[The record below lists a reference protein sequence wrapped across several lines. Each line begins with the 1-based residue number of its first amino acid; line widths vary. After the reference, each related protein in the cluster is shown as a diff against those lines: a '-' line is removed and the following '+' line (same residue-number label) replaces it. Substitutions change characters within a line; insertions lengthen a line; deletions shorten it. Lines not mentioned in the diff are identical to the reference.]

1 MAKKIYMTLCLLVL
15 SMASMAQGKYKV
27 SGTIVDQ
34 SGSPLFG
41 VTIIEKE
48 NPSVGTVTD
57 EMGQFI
63 LEVASK
69 ESTLLIRYAG
79 FLSAEYPAGSE
90 IFNQPLALIEDT
102 KTIEAVT
109 VVGYGTLRKSDMT
122 GSVEV
127 VSADL
132 DDRGM
137 VNSASELLQ
146 GKVAGLQITGGTG
159 QPGAGSTIRIRGG
172 SSLNASND
180 PLIVVDGVPLSGG
193 TAGMSNPLGSIN
205 PNDIASFS
213 ILKDASAA
221 AIYGSRGANGVIII
235 TTKKGSA
242 GGFRLTYNS
251 DYSVGFNSKTPET
264 LSPEE
269 YRAFIGEYYAD
280 NATVTGL
287 ANQFPEAGTNW
298 QDHIYQAAFGTNQY
312 LSGSGRVV
320 TEDMTMGYRTS
331 LGYTNQQG
339 TLKGSN
345 YNRYTLDIGLAPKFF
360 DEHLSIDV
368 NFKGTMSNQDN
379 VDQGVV
385 GNAAFYDPTKPIYNE
400 YANNKFNG
408 YYANLS
414 DPTALIP
421 NSNSSTNPI
430 AVLNEQYNHDNTYA
444 MVGNVQVDYKMH
456 FLPELRANL
465 NLGYDASMG
474 TNKNGVNINSEQAWR
489 DGDFPGV
496 GRYNEWEGFRRNSL
510 LDFYFNY
517 AKDIEKH
524 RVDAMVGYSWQHFQS
539 TEDNSTFGNESVA
552 GAEPFK
558 YTYDATENYLV
569 SFFGRVNYSYD
580 SRYMATATL
589 RYDGSSRFSEANRWG
604 VFPSV
609 ALGWNLAEESWLK
622 DSSVDNLKLRASWGV
637 TGQQDLGLN
646 DYPYQA
652 RYDVST
658 QFSQYL
664 FGNNWY
670 NVIKPLAYDENI
682 KWEETTSWNIGLDFA
697 AFNNRLTF
705 NVDLY
710 QKFTKDLLNTASVPA
725 GTNFSNTVTTNV
737 GDLEN
742 KGIEVEAGVDIIR
755 NDDWRWNVTANA
767 TWQDTKITSLTATN
781 DPNYLG
787 ILHGGIGVGTG
798 TNLLLHAV
806 GHAPSSYYVYEQ
818 AYDVDGNPIQNVV
831 VDRDGDGVITDGD
844 RYVAGS
850 IQADMYFGFSTAL
863 SYKQW
868 DFAINAHGVLGNEI
882 YNDFRMANSTTQ
894 SAYGG
899 TGSLSN
905 VTPIYQETGFTSVN
919 QTPQNLSDYW
929 LEDGSYLRIDNITLG
944 YNFQELFGSELN
956 GRISFT
962 AQNPFIIT
970 NYSGLDPEVSYGING
985 AIWTRPTTYMIG
997 LSLNF

>member
-1 MAKKIYMTLCLLVL
+1 MTKKIYFTLCLLML
-15 SMASMAQGKYKV
+15 SMVSLAQDKYKV

-34 SGSPLFG
+34 TGEPIIG
-41 VTIIEKE
+41 ATIIEKE
-48 NPSVGTVTD
+48 NPSVGTSTD
-57 EMGQFI
+57 LMGQFTI
-63 LEVASK
+63 AVDSK
-69 ESTLLIRYAG
+69 ESTLMIRYAG
-79 FLSAEYPAGSE
+79 YKTVEYPAGSE
-90 IFNQPLALIEDT
+90 VFNQPVVLAEDAQA
-102 KTIEAVT
+102 IEAVT
-109 VVGYGTLRKSDMT
+109 VVGYGTLRKSDLT

-146 GKVAGLQITGGTG
+146 GKVAGLQITSGNG

-172 SSLNASND
+172 SSLSASND

-193 TAGMSNPLGSIN
+193 PAGLSNPLGSIN

-242 GGFRLTYNS
+242 GGFKLTYNS
-251 DYSVGFNSKTPET
+251 DYSVGFNGATVNT
-264 LSPEE
+264 LAPAE
-269 YRAFIGEYYAD
+269 YREFLNTYYGD
-280 NATVTGL
+280 NSTVMAL
-287 ANQFPEAGTNW
+287 ANQFPEANTDW

-312 LSGSGRVV
+312 VSGSGRLVG
-320 TEDMTMGYRTS
+320 EDVTMGYRAS

-345 YNRYTLDIGLAPKFF
+345 YNRYTVDVGLAPRFL
-360 DEHLSIDV
+360 DDHLSVDV
-368 NFKGTMSNQDN
+368 NFKGTLSNQDN
-379 VDQGVV
+379 VDSGVV

-400 YANNKFNG
+400 YADNKFNG
-408 YYANLS
+408 YYAHLS
-414 DPTALIP
+414 DPVALIP
-421 NSNSSTNPI
+421 NSNSSTNPLAI
-430 AVLNEQYNHDNTYA
+430 LNEQYNQDKTYA

-474 TNKNGVNINSEQAWR
+474 ENTNGVNINSEQAWR

-496 GRYNEWEGFRRNSL
+496 GRYNTWQGFRRNSL
-510 LDFYFNY
+510 LDFYLNY
-517 AKDIEKH
+517 ANDIGKH
-524 RVDAMVGYSWQHFQS
+524 RVDAMAGYSWQYFGIEDRNQS
-539 TEDNSTFGNESVA
+539 FENESA
-552 GAEPFK
+552 DELDPF
-558 YTYDATENYLV
+558 TSTVDITENYLV
-569 SFFGRVNYSYD
+569 SFFGRLNYSYD
-580 SRYMATATL
+580 SRYMVTATL

-622 DSSVDNLKLRASWGV
+622 ESVVDNLKLRASWGV
-637 TGQQDLGLN
+637 TGQQDLRLN

-658 QFSQYL
+658 QFSQYQ

-670 NVIKPLAYDENI
+670 HLTKPLAYDENI
-682 KWEETTSWNIGLDFA
+682 KWEETTSWNLGLDFA

-710 QKFTKDLLNTASVPA
+710 KKFTKDLLNTASVPA

-742 KGIEVEAGVDIIR
+742 QGIEIEAGMDIIR
-755 NDDWRWNVTANA
+755 NNDWRWNVTANA
-767 TWQDTKITSLTATN
+767 TWQDTKITRLTATD

-787 ILHGGIGVGTG
+787 ILHGTISVGTG

-818 AYDVDGNPIQNVV
+818 AYDVDGNAIQNTV
-831 VDRDGDGVITDGD
+831 VDRNGDGVITDGD

-850 IQADMYFGFSTAL
+850 IQADMYFGLSTSL
-863 SYKQW
+863 SYKNW
-868 DFAINAHGVLGNEI
+868 DFAVNAHGVVGNEI
-882 YNDFRMANSTTQ
+882 FNDFRMANSTTQ

-899 TGSLSN
+899 LGSLSN
-905 VTPIYQETGFTSVN
+905 VTPFYQETGFTNVS
-919 QTPQNLSDYW
+919 QTAQNLSDYW
-929 LEDGSYLRIDNITLG
+929 LEDGSYLRIDNITVG
-944 YNFQELFGSELN
+944 YNFQELFGSDLS
-956 GRISFT
+956 GRVSLT
-962 AQNPFIIT
+962 AQNPFIFT
-970 NYSGLDPEVSYGING
+970 NYSGIDPEVSYGING
-985 AIWTRPTTYMIG
+985 TIWARPTTYMIG